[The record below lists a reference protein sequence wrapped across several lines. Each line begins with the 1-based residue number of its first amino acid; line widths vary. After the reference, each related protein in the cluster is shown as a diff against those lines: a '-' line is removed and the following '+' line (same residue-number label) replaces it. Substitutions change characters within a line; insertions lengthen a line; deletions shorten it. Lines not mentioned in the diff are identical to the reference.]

1 MNFFN
6 FRKPIGRFYGLDAA
20 TVILL
25 VVWRL
30 LDIIIPAKG
39 LWRPVG
45 IVVVNGVLLFM
56 LIRIFSTDFQSRSK
70 ENQQI
75 CSLVQKAAD
84 RIRQLVSRV
93 SAPSFAQKDPGYKTF
108 SCPNCKQKM
117 RAPKGRGKIRVTCHS
132 CGHIFEKKV

>member
-45 IVVVNGVLLFM
+45 IVVVNGASSNM
-56 LIRIFSTDFQSRSK
+56 AIQNNSK
-70 ENQQI
+70 N
-75 CSLVQKAAD
+75 
-84 RIRQLVSRV
+84 
-93 SAPSFAQKDPGYKTF
+93 
-108 SCPNCKQKM
+108 
-117 RAPKGRGKIRVTCHS
+117 
-132 CGHIFEKKV
+132 

>member
-30 LDIIIPAKG
+30 LDIVIPAKG

-45 IVVVNGVLLFM
+45 IVVVNGTLLFL
-56 LIRIFSTDFQSRSK
+56 LIRIFSTDFQARDK
-70 ENQQI
+70 ENKLI
-75 CSLVQKAAD
+75 CGLVQKAVNK
-84 RIRQLVSRV
+84 IRGLTSRV
-93 SAPSFAQKDPGYKTF
+93 SAPNFTAGDSGYKTF

-117 RAPKGRGKIRVTCHS
+117 RAPKGKGRIRVTCHS

>member
-6 FRKPIGRFYGLDAA
+6 FRKPLGRFYGIDASA
-20 TVILL
+20 IILL

-30 LDIIIPAKG
+30 LDILIPTEG

-45 IVVVNGVLLFM
+45 IVVVNGTLLFM
-56 LIRIFSTDFQSRSK
+56 LIRIFSTNYQARTQ
-70 ENQQI
+70 ENQKI
-75 CSLVQKAAD
+75 CGLVQKLAD
-84 RIRQLVSRV
+84 KIRGLFSKASTPFSTQRD
-93 SAPSFAQKDPGYKTF
+93 AGYKTF

-117 RAPKGRGKIRVTCHS
+117 RAPKGKGKIRVTCHT

>member
-30 LDIIIPAKG
+30 LDMIIPAEG

-45 IVVVNGVLLFM
+45 IVVVNGTLLFI
-56 LIRIFSTDFQSRSK
+56 LIRIFSTNFQARAN
-70 ENQQI
+70 ENQKI
-75 CSLVQKAAD
+75 CGLLQTAVTK
-84 RIRQLVSRV
+84 IRQLTSRV
-93 SAPSFAQKDPGYKTF
+93 SAPSFTQKDPGYKTF